1 MLEFGKRAVVPDI
14 NDFNFGLD
22 AMDTFQDI
30 DIKMED
36 MDSEFS
42 MDHALNLFEFDSMK
56 DLTLELDA
64 VARGDKDCL
73 LDELDTKDKIRQ
85 DCMWSTG
92 HQFSRHAD
100 GRLSGKACPLLLNEE
115 FNLTPPTSY
124 INQYLNHFN
133 TPLQS
138 DEDAS
143 STSSSDEIDD
153 VVGEWSSFIMD
164 QESRQMTSISSPLRS
179 STLLSR
185 DTLPAPL
192 LNVRDHSYSTCNSL
206 TPPDSSE
213 DEDSLSGACQDKHQA
228 ASELKSQNLRLN
240 EAVRSILK
248 RPVTSPT
255 TTKPKFT
262 FRINLRTKSK
272 HPNHLRW
279 LSKQQPPSRFKKM
292 SSSFTTSLTTTSPSF
307 CLEKPKDARDMHNHM
322 ERQRRTELKNAFEV
336 VRKAVPTIAGSERV
350 SKQMILDRA
359 IEYCRG
365 LKQKEATANKHKRL
379 LQDKNV
385 LLRKR
390 LQALQG

>member
-36 MDSEFS
+36 MDTEFS

-64 VARGDKDCL
+64 VARSDKDSL
-73 LDELDTKDKIRQ
+73 LDEFDTKDKIRQ

-92 HQFSRHAD
+92 HQFSRHPD
-100 GRLSGKACPLLLNEE
+100 GRPSGKACPVLLNEE

-124 INQYLNHFN
+124 IHQHLNHFN

-143 STSSSDEIDD
+143 STSSGDEID
-153 VVGEWSSFIMD
+153 VVSDWSSVIMD
-164 QESRQMTSISSPLRS
+164 QESRHMTSLSSPLRS
-179 STLLSR
+179 ATLLSK
-185 DTLPAPL
+185 DSQPAPL

-213 DEDSLSGACQDKHQA
+213 DEDSLSGAGRDDQA
-228 ASELKSQNLRLN
+228 ASALKSKNLRLN

-248 RPVTSPT
+248 RPVSSP

-272 HPNHLRW
+272 HPNDLRW
-279 LSKQQPPSRFKKM
+279 LAKQQQSRLRKA
-292 SSSFTTSLTTTSPSF
+292 SSSFSTSLTASPSTPSY
-307 CLEKPKDARDMHNHM
+307 LDKPKDARDMHNHM

-365 LKQKEATANKHKRL
+365 LKQKEVTANKHKRL